1 VGSLPA
7 AVHGLINVLER
18 LAGSYRLSDV
28 YRALHYVAVETA
40 LLLRGLGS
48 VTPKPPEEGVLRLLL
63 SLSRERLR
71 EPLRGV
77 IAWMDR
83 VLSGRAPLVVRE
95 GSVEELARLLSESV
109 KRPVDRVVAHD
120 GLSLLEV
127 VASAAYLRSRKAF
140 HAVLVDYVFVN
151 PPGITRYVSEQ
162 ATRGLRQSLTG
173 VAQMIAQRLGA
184 RDYRRVSYVDSVVH
198 EHGEAGWSVFL
209 EHLDV
214 ERIAEEL
221 GELASRG
228 CLLVFSDH
236 GYDVVLDEEGGLYV
250 THGYKLEA
258 GEGRVILP
266 LSRFSFVLVVFPAS

>member
-1 VGSLPA
+1 
-7 AVHGLINVLER
+7 
-18 LAGSYRLSDV
+18 
-28 YRALHYVAVETA
+28 
-40 LLLRGLGS
+40 
-48 VTPKPPEEGVLRLLL
+48 
-63 SLSRERLR
+63 
-71 EPLRGV
+71 
-77 IAWMDR
+77 
-83 VLSGRAPLVVRE
+83 
-95 GSVEELARLLSESV
+95 
-109 KRPVDRVVAHD
+109 
-120 GLSLLEV
+120 V

-140 HAVLVDYVFVN
+140 HAILVDYVFVN

-162 ATRGLRQSLTG
+162 TTRGLRQSLTG

-221 GELASRG
+221 SELASRG